1 MTTHSSDR
9 DSSDSD
15 SDSDSETNEPNPK
28 ASRPGETGRD
38 SHEHRADRDGGRRP
52 HRGHHSRKERV
63 LHTRISEQLAE
74 DIREFAEDLR
84 VPASNLVRNVLEE
97 VFTVV
102 SSVSGDVGGLMDD
115 LVEEAEGVRDR
126 IRREMRSRRSSTRS
140 EARSSRS
147 PRRSGRGRSERGHQD
162 VEEELRRDEEQESRP
177 PFDKTSKRTPEPD
190 SASPGAA
197 PTAKATKSAKSATEL
212 FPNILGWQPLVLNK
226 DFDCGRCRCALH
238 AGDSAFLGLGQAG
251 LTDTALCG
259 RCASSRA
266 QRRS

>member
-1 MTTHSSDR
+1 MTTHRSDKNPHE
-9 DSSDSD
+9 SK
-15 SDSDSETNEPNPK
+15 TNEPNSQ
-28 ASRPGETGRD
+28 ASGESEPDRD
-38 SHEHRADRDGGRRP
+38 SHGPRGDREDRDGRRP
-52 HRGHHSRKERV
+52 HRGHRSRKERV

-102 SSVSGDVGGLMDD
+102 NSVSGDVGGLMDD

-140 EARSSRS
+140 EARSSR
-147 PRRSGRGRSERGHQD
+147 RSSRGRSDRGHQD
-162 VEEELRRDEEQESRP
+162 VEEELRRDEERESRP
-177 PFDKTSKRTPEPD
+177 AFDKKSERAPEAESTP
-190 SASPGAA
+190 PGGGTK
-197 PTAKATKSAKSATEL
+197 TAKEARSAAEL

-226 DFDCGRCRCALH
+226 DFDCGRCKCVLH

-266 QRRS
+266 QRRAGN